1 MEARKPSLKTTT
13 VPEGELCGIPA
24 AAGACT
30 ELTTVGQNSPK
41 AAKCNSF
48 GDQLTN
54 SPDGKGFKK
63 CNACRQYF
71 ISQEDRKGVETTPIY

>member
-1 MEARKPSLKTTT
+1 MEARKPSLKTIT
-13 VPEGELCGIPA
+13 VPAGELCGIPA

-30 ELTTVGQNSPK
+30 ELTTVGRTHNK

-48 GDQLTN
+48 GDQLTP
-54 SPDGKGFKK
+54 SPDGKSFKK

-71 ISQEDRKGVETTPIY
+71 ISQEDRKGVKTTPVY